1 MSVPSGACAFRGGFG
16 GADEDSSSC
25 SVLQNGERAQPILCV
40 VPVADSDA
48 QGRYWQPSRDVFLK
62 VNS

>member
-1 MSVPSGACAFRGGFG
+1 MSVPSGACAFRGGFR

-40 VPVADSDA
+40 VLVADSDA
-48 QGRYWQPSRDVFLK
+48 QDRYWQPS
-62 VNS
+62 